1 MTNILCVLIKFHSHN
16 LTVYMSILSVFQLIF
31 EWING
36 YSRWI
41 LLHKLHDA
49 YDYSITHHAMQCN
62 VRSIKF
68 SFGSWWS
75 FVHVDVT
82 IIELSCWFVIF
93 FTLKTKKILLL
104 FKIYLLPL
112 NVCVWNFIMT
122 TLKMWIDLIKA
133 LAKYD

>member
-1 MTNILCVLIKFHSHN
+1 MTNILGVLIKFHSHN

-49 YDYSITHHAMQCN
+49 YDYSITHHAMQCPFD
-62 VRSIKF
+62 F
-68 SFGSWWS
+68 SFGFWWS
-75 FVHVDVT
+75 FVHVWCDNSWAILLVCHFLY
-82 IIELSCWFVIF
+82 I
-93 FTLKTKKILLL
+93 KNKKNILLL